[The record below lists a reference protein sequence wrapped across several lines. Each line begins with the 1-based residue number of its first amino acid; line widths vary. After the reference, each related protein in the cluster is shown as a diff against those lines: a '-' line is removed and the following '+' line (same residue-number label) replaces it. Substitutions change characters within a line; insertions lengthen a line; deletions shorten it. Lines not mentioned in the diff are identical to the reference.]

1 MPNKNLVAE
10 ANTTIDAPIPTVWG
24 ALVNPATIKKYMFG
38 TTVTSDWKEG
48 GPITWKGEWEGRP
61 YEDKGVILK
70 LEPQRMLR
78 YSHFSPL
85 MGKPDKPEN
94 YHTVTIQLSS
104 IGKQTRVAL
113 SQDNN
118 ETEETREN
126 SKKNWEMMLATL
138 KKLLE
143 PRPGK
148 S

>member
-10 ANTTIDAPIPTVWG
+10 ATTTIDVPATTVWD
-24 ALVNPATIKKYMFG
+24 ALVTPATIKQYMFG
-38 TTVTSDWKEG
+38 TNVTSSFKEG
-48 GPITWKGEWEGRP
+48 SPITWKGEWEGRA

-70 LEPQRMLR
+70 AQPQRLLQ

-104 IGKQTRVAL
+104 VGKQTRVTL

-118 ETEETREN
+118 ATEDARAH
-126 SKKNWEMMLATL
+126 SAKNWEGMLASL

-143 PRPGK
+143 QRPGK